1 MTEQDKLYEN
11 ISNAEKLLNQK
22 ENINAMIKTI
32 GNLNDY
38 YSATSSILRAL
49 DQYKNL
55 SKLNSLNNRAILNQV
70 MVANSVMKVIEQ
82 HLNIS
87 KLGNINNSL
96 PQFGGAYAIL
106 RQAALLNPQYIQTF
120 SGLQRLSIQQSKI
133 IGSIYNNLLAENNI
147 INSQKFSSVQKIL
160 DSQERIFSVINKIE
174 YKEGL
179 EDSAEIKI
187 KQLIDTF
194 NSENIEEQIQIIN
207 KEPDLNTKISLL
219 NTIVSIIAL
228 ITMIILGV
236 IAHNDSKEAS
246 INQEEIISL
255 LNKNIEIQEQQ
266 NELLD
271 KISDNKDQEL
281 YINKEQVKSLQELL
295 STTKTLETKI
305 SERD

>member
-1 MTEQDKLYEN
+1 M
-11 ISNAEKLLNQK
+11 
-22 ENINAMIKTI
+22 
-32 GNLNDY
+32 
-38 YSATSSILRAL
+38 
-49 DQYKNL
+49 
-55 SKLNSLNNRAILNQV
+55 
-70 MVANSVMKVIEQ
+70 
-82 HLNIS
+82 
-87 KLGNINNSL
+87 
-96 PQFGGAYAIL
+96 
-106 RQAALLNPQYIQTF
+106 
-120 SGLQRLSIQQSKI
+120 

-160 DSQERIFSVINKIE
+160 DLQERIFSVINKIE

-207 KEPDLNTKISLL
+207 KEPDLNTKMSLL

>member
-22 ENINAMIKTI
+22 ENMNAMIKTI

-55 SKLNSLNNRAILNQV
+55 SKFNSLNNRAILNQV
-70 MVANSVMKVIEQ
+70 KVANSVMKVIEQ

-96 PQFGGAYAIL
+96 PQFGGAYTIL
-106 RQAALLNPQYIQTF
+106 RQAALLNPQYKQTF
-120 SGLQRLSIQQSKI
+120 SGLQRLSIQQSKM

-228 ITMIILGV
+228 ITMISWR
-236 IAHNDSKEAS
+236 NCS
-246 INQEEIISL
+246 
-255 LNKNIEIQEQQ
+255 
-266 NELLD
+266 
-271 KISDNKDQEL
+271 
-281 YINKEQVKSLQELL
+281 
-295 STTKTLETKI
+295 
-305 SERD
+305 

>member
-1 MTEQDKLYEN
+1 M
-11 ISNAEKLLNQK
+11 
-22 ENINAMIKTI
+22 
-32 GNLNDY
+32 
-38 YSATSSILRAL
+38 
-49 DQYKNL
+49 
-55 SKLNSLNNRAILNQV
+55 
-70 MVANSVMKVIEQ
+70 
-82 HLNIS
+82 
-87 KLGNINNSL
+87 
-96 PQFGGAYAIL
+96 
-106 RQAALLNPQYIQTF
+106 
-120 SGLQRLSIQQSKI
+120 

>member
-1 MTEQDKLYEN
+1 M
-11 ISNAEKLLNQK
+11 
-22 ENINAMIKTI
+22 
-32 GNLNDY
+32 
-38 YSATSSILRAL
+38 
-49 DQYKNL
+49 
-55 SKLNSLNNRAILNQV
+55 
-70 MVANSVMKVIEQ
+70 
-82 HLNIS
+82 
-87 KLGNINNSL
+87 
-96 PQFGGAYAIL
+96 
-106 RQAALLNPQYIQTF
+106 
-120 SGLQRLSIQQSKI
+120 

-160 DSQERIFSVINKIE
+160 DLQERIFSVINKIE

>member
-1 MTEQDKLYEN
+1 M
-11 ISNAEKLLNQK
+11 
-22 ENINAMIKTI
+22 
-32 GNLNDY
+32 
-38 YSATSSILRAL
+38 
-49 DQYKNL
+49 
-55 SKLNSLNNRAILNQV
+55 
-70 MVANSVMKVIEQ
+70 
-82 HLNIS
+82 
-87 KLGNINNSL
+87 
-96 PQFGGAYAIL
+96 
-106 RQAALLNPQYIQTF
+106 LNPQYKQTF
-120 SGLQRLSIQQSKI
+120 SGLQRLSIQQSKM